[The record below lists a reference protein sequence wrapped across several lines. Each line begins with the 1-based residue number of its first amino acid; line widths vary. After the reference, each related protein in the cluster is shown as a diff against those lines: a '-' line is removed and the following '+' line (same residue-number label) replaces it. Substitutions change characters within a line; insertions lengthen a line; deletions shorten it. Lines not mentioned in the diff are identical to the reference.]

1 MLSFIYLFFYLLI
14 YLNIIFLAYWVKK
27 IIIMMRRF
35 QALYPLPSF
44 EMIKPEWIAFFDKS
58 PQKALLYFSPLLPQK
73 KDTANFFFPFFQTW
87 RWTLRVTPPPQSIDA
102 LFFSSRVKSPRYKSE
117 SWKAGQR
124 REREYMPGPSILIQK
139 FGGKRERKVWTKG
152 TERHKRRWIIQCT
165 PLLDSF
171 VILYNGQLENNQ
183 LIAWKRSLTLFF
195 PVTPGVNVLRR
206 MSQFGCKYLW
216 CPYGWSVNPAGWK

>member
-1 MLSFIYLFFYLLI
+1 
-14 YLNIIFLAYWVKK
+14 
-27 IIIMMRRF
+27 MRRF
-35 QALYPLPSF
+35 QALYSLPSF

-73 KDTANFFFPFFQTW
+73 KTLPIFFSLFPNLKMNSTSNTSSPIHW
-87 RWTLRVTPPPQSIDA
+87 RP
-102 LFFSSRVKSPRYKSE
+102 FFSSRVKSPRYKSE